1 MATFFNQATLSYN
14 GTVTNSNLASGELL
28 AGADLSKIA
37 LNEEYS
43 TNGAV
48 TYAVSYTNTTGV
60 PISNAT
66 LTDDLGAFTL
76 GAITVYPLEY
86 SAGSLKYY
94 VNGVLQP
101 TPTVTAGPPL
111 VISGITVPAGGNILV
126 VYEANTN
133 EFTPRAQGSTLTN
146 TVTAPQG
153 VGDPLTASSTVTVAD
168 EVNLSISKSIC
179 PNTVTDGATVT
190 YTFVIQNMGNT
201 PAVATDNII
210 VSDTFDPILTGIT
223 VTLDGNA
230 LTLGDDYTYD
240 EATGAFAT
248 VQSVITVPAATYTT
262 DSATGVITTTPGVAV
277 LTVTGTI

>member
-37 LNEEYS
+37 LNNEYS

-60 PISNAT
+60 PINNAT

-86 SAGSLKYY
+86 SAGTLKYF

-111 VISGITVPAGGNILV
+111 VISGLTVPAGGNILV
-126 VYEANTN
+126 VYEAITN
-133 EFTPRAQGSTLTN
+133 EFTPRAQGSTVTN
-146 TVTAPQG
+146 TVTTP
-153 VGDPLTASSTVTVAD
+153 DELTASATVTAAD
-168 EVNLSISKSIC
+168 EVDLSISKSIC

-190 YTFVIQNMGNT
+190 YTFVIQNTGNT
-201 PAVATDNII
+201 ATVATDNI
-210 VSDTFDPILTGIT
+210 VVTDTFDPILTGIT
-223 VTLDGNA
+223 VALDGVT

-262 DSATGVITTTPGVAV
+262 DTVTGVITTTPGVAV